1 MASSCRKKYT
11 ASIGNK
17 YSHDMT
23 FCASGDLSGIF
34 SANYPRLVSLF
45 EHDDDGDE
53 AGVDD

>member
-1 MASSCRKKYT
+1 
-11 ASIGNK
+11 
-17 YSHDMT
+17 MT

-45 EHDDDGDE
+45 EHDDDGDQ